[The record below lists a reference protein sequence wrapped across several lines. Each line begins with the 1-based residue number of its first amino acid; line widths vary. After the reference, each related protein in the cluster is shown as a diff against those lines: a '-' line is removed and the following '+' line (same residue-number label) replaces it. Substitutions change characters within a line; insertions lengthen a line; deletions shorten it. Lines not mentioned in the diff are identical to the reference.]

1 MALKATIFKCDLNV
15 SDLNRHHYAQYPL
28 TLARHPSETDER
40 MMLRIVAFALFADE
54 QLAFTKGLSA
64 QDEPDLWLKNY
75 AGETELW
82 LELGTPDEK
91 RIRQACSKAKQVVIF
106 GYGGRTVDIW
116 WQAMEKQV
124 QRFEHLQVLNIDATQ
139 SKNLAAL
146 AEKNMEIQITIQ
158 DEQVFISCGAENISL
173 DIQRLYGNPA

>member
-40 MMLRIVAFALFADE
+40 MMLRIVAFALYADE

-64 QDEPDLWLKNY
+64 QDEPELWLKNY
-75 AGETELW
+75 GGETELW
-82 LELGTPDEK
+82 LDMGTPDEK
-91 RIRQACSKAKQVVIF
+91 RIRQACSKAKQVVILA
-106 GYGGRTVDIW
+106 YGGRTVDIW
-116 WQAMEKQV
+116 WQGMEKQV
-124 QRFEHLQVLNIDATQ
+124 QRFDHLTVLNIEPEQ
-139 SKNLAAL
+139 SKTLAGL

-158 DEQVFISCGAENISL
+158 DEQVFVSSGEHNITL
-173 DIQRLYGNPA
+173 DIKHLYGAA